1 MTAPDVLQQ
10 DVSQPRRLPSV
21 HPLIER
27 MLCEPGFAD
36 VSAEDF
42 ESFGAQ
48 PGPAVLFFSEDPAR
62 YRETLD
68 LAVILPE
75 IARAFPGRF
84 RVGVLLPETARAMA
98 VRFGVRRWPALV
110 VLRDGDYVGAI
121 EGLRNWDEYRAEVAH
136 LLAAPAT
143 RPPSIGI
150 AVTAAGQDDRN
161 HCG

>member
-1 MTAPDVLQQ
+1 MTALDVLQQ
-10 DVSQPRRLPSV
+10 DVSQPP
-21 HPLIER
+21 HPLFER
-27 MLCEPGFAD
+27 MLREPGFAD
-36 VSAEDF
+36 VSAQDF
-42 ESFGAQ
+42 ESFSAQ
-48 PGPAVLFFSEDPAR
+48 PGPTVLFFSEDPAR

-75 IARAFPGRF
+75 IARAFAGRF
-84 RVGVLLPETARAMA
+84 RVGALLPETARAMA

-121 EGLRNWDEYRAEVAH
+121 EGLRNWDEYCTEVAH
-136 LLAAPAT
+136 LLAAPAS

-150 AVTAAGQDDRN
+150 AVKAAGQDDRS

>member
-1 MTAPDVLQQ
+1 MTSVEVLQP
-10 DVSQPRRLPSV
+10 PRTLPA
-21 HPLIER
+21 HPLFER
-27 MLCEPGFAD
+27 MLREPGFAD
-36 VSAEDF
+36 VSAQDF
-42 ESFGAQ
+42 ESYSAQ
-48 PGPAVLFFSEDPAR
+48 PGPTVLFFSEDPAR

-84 RVGVLLPETARAMA
+84 RAGVLLPKAARALA

-110 VLRDGDYVGAI
+110 ILRDGEYVGAI
-121 EGLRNWDEYRAEVAH
+121 EGLRNWDEYVAETAY

-150 AVTAAGQDDRN
+150 AVKSAGHDDRS
-161 HCG
+161 HCS